1 MQTSFTSAVVAVHSQ
16 LSLDL
21 KKELELKLKL
31 KLGLKVF
38 SDNCDHIQSN
48 SCLRQKPLPSS
59 SDLQKPKLY
68 RAPK

>member
-21 KKELELKLKL
+21 KKELELKL